1 METKTLMKVGRYIYE
16 CDPDYYASWA
26 ADEREAGRPTDL
38 VAAGRYIYEC
48 DPEMFDRVAAF

>member
-1 METKTLMKVGRYIYE
+1 METKTLKKVGRYYKE
-16 CDPDYYASWA
+16 VNPANYASWR